1 MEHGA
6 MEGQKKG
13 QGRPGNSSFLP
24 RSLGLLVSIWT
35 TPTLCS
41 HQSENRAVHISSREG
56 TAFCFWQCFS
66 YCLYLNILI
75 IQAQGYTQP
84 SQPLLIFTSSATVS
98 GDPARVT
105 SWTKGSKK
113 PTIRTEKPILESSL
127 FRESDCNWADVRGCP
142 QSCISLH
149 LSFNTRSNCLRE
161 SKLRKD
167 GVFLGKMTLDLKTNY
182 SSEFS

>member
-84 SQPLLIFTSSATVS
+84 SQHCSYLLPLQLSQEIQPELQAERKEAKNPPSGQRSQYLSLVFSGNRTATGQTCAVVLSPASPCIFRLTQGRTVLEKANLGRMEYFS
-98 GDPARVT
+98 GK
-105 SWTKGSKK
+105 W
-113 PTIRTEKPILESSL
+113 
-127 FRESDCNWADVRGCP
+127 
-142 QSCISLH
+142 H
-149 LSFNTRSNCLRE
+149 
-161 SKLRKD
+161 
-167 GVFLGKMTLDLKTNY
+167 
-182 SSEFS
+182 

>member
-6 MEGQKKG
+6 MESQKKG

-24 RSLGLLVSIWT
+24 RSLGLLVSLWT

-56 TAFCFWQCFS
+56 TAFCFWQRFS

-84 SQPLLIFTSSATVS
+84 SQPSLIFTSSATVS

-105 SWTKGSKK
+105 SWTKGSKN
-113 PTIRTEKPILESSL
+113 PPSGQRSQYLSQIFSGNRTATGQMCAVVLRPESPCIFRLTRGRTVLEKA
-127 FRESDCNWADVRGCP
+127 N
-142 QSCISLH
+142 
-149 LSFNTRSNCLRE
+149 
-161 SKLRKD
+161 
-167 GVFLGKMTLDLKTNY
+167 LGRMEY
-182 SSEFS
+182 FSGKWH